1 MLVACAALGFIAPIG
16 AQAADVINLEGMNS
30 YSRSKK
36 SKTKKRFDSKSFI
49 NQVNNET
56 ANRKGG
62 INDLDAQQNYFDAG
76 SFSDTTTL
84 TGTGVF
90 AIGGVEGGDEV
101 ATANGESVQTLYTYT
116 MDLNTSFS
124 GDDNLYVRL
133 RTGANGPALG
143 DKPAMYHPDRYS
155 SATDVMAVDKI
166 WYQFPVTDRIT
177 AWVGPKIENYYMY
190 AAPVSLYKPGS
201 QKAFKLGG
209 LSAAFGA
216 STATGVGVK
225 YEADNGWAFS
235 SNVVSKGA
243 DGSTNGFLTNRD
255 THKWDHMVAY
265 TQDQYHLSL
274 TMSKQSNG
282 WNSFSYYA
290 TNDAL
295 QILQGHDGGINK
307 PDGTAYALRSYWRP
321 LESGTFVPEISV
333 GFDAYTIEDNGANF
347 SEATSSFIGLG
358 WKDMFRPED
367 RIGVAYGALLKPT
380 AMGEGGTLPTLE
392 PSLWEAY
399 YAFMLNDSVQI
410 TPAVFGGNDVL
421 SDAQD
426 DIFGGMVTAKF
437 KF

>member
-1 MLVACAALGFIAPIG
+1 MLVAGATLSLIAPIG
-16 AQAADVINLEGMNS
+16 AQAADVIDLEGINS
-30 YSRSKK
+30 YSRSKRK
-36 SKTKKRFDSKSFI
+36 SSKKRFDSKSFVNQI
-49 NQVNNET
+49 NDDIT
-56 ANRKGG
+56 NRKDG
-62 INDLDAQQNYFDAG
+62 INELETQQNYFEAG
-76 SFSDTTTL
+76 SFSETTTL
-84 TGTGVF
+84 SGSAVM
-90 AIGGVEGGDEV
+90 AIGAVEGGDKV

-155 SATDVMAVDKI
+155 GTTDVLAVDKI
-166 WYQFPVTDRIT
+166 WYQFPIGDNIT

-190 AAPVSLYKPGS
+190 AAPVSLYKPAS

-225 YEADNGWAFS
+225 YDVGNGFAFS
-235 SNVVSKGA
+235 TNVVSKGA
-243 DGSTNGFLTNRD
+243 RGSVNGFLTNAD
-255 THKWDHMVAY
+255 TYKWDSMIAY

-274 TMSKQSNG
+274 SLSQQYNG

-290 TNDAL
+290 TNDAITL
-295 QILQGHDGGINK
+295 ASGHDGVNK
-307 PDGTAYALRSYWRP
+307 PNGTAYALRSYWRP
-321 LESGTFVPEISV
+321 SESGTYVPEISA
-333 GFDAYTIEDNGANF
+333 GFDSLNVDNNGANF
-347 SEATSSFIGLG
+347 SEATSYFIGFG
-358 WKDMFRPED
+358 WKDMFRAED
-367 RIGVAYGALLKPT
+367 RIGLAYGSLLKPT

-399 YAFMLNDSVQI
+399 YSFMLNDSVQI

-421 SDAQD
+421 SDAED
-426 DIFGGMVTAKF
+426 DIFGGTLTAKF